1 MTTVVLANA
10 YFYKLDVKQW
20 RFHQPYP
27 PLGALWAA
35 SVLRHAGFRV
45 VLADMSLADNP
56 QQLQPVLEREKPK
69 YVVVYD
75 DGFNYLT
82 KMCLT
87 VMREAAFAMT
97 RLAHQHGALVVINSS
112 DSTDHYHKYLDEGVD
127 YVIRGEG

>member
-10 YFYKLDVKQW
+10 YLYKLDVKQW

-97 RLAHQHGALVVINSS
+97 RPSDRFTKSILLSTTRKGLSNSAS
-112 DSTDHYHKYLDEGVD
+112 SSKSSCSVFFTP
-127 YVIRGEG
+127 